1 MRFFINMERLAK
13 RGDSVKGIKIP
24 DFFAVLSTILTELY
38 FNH

>member
-1 MRFFINMERLAK
+1 MRFFIKMERLAK

-24 DFFAVLSTILTELY
+24 DFLAVLSTILTELY